1 MGEIAK
7 PAPSL
12 ISVSQA
18 AKLAA
23 VAPVTIYR
31 RVHAGEIPAVRV
43 GNDGHGPIRIPR
55 QAFTE
60 WLFGDEAA

>member
-1 MGEIAK
+1 MDEIAK

-18 AKLAA
+18 AKLAS

-31 RVHAGEIPAVRV
+31 RIHEGQIEAVRV
-43 GNDGHGPIRIPR
+43 GNDGHGPIRVPR
-55 QAFTE
+55 EPFVR
-60 WLFGDEAA
+60 WLYGDGDE